1 MLPAQD
7 DMVVNI
13 LAFYAESTADERAN
27 GFAWY
32 PTAYAEA
39 EAIEA
44 RTGIPADTAA
54 AVIAALSPQ
63 MEWNANVRW
72 ANEVCDAWVAGR
84 PLPRRGL
91 GNSLAR
97 AERALNGDR
106 EDIRRTKGTLKVR
119 NFYGSIVAEP
129 NAVCVDRHAIRI
141 VLGDPLGTPPSLTD
155 ARYLLAAE
163 AYREAA
169 RELRVG
175 ARHLQAVTWLVCKR
189 IREAENAYANLP
201 SWWRVP
207 VAA

>member
-1 MLPAQD
+1 MLPSQN
-7 DMVVNI
+7 DMVLNI
-13 LAFYAESTADERAN
+13 LAFYAEATADERAG

-39 EAIEA
+39 EAIA
-44 RTGIPADTAA
+44 VRTGVEVDTAA
-54 AVIAALSPQ
+54 AVIAVLSPQ

-72 ANEVCDAWVAGR
+72 ANEVCEAWVADE

-97 AERALNGDR
+97 AERALRGDPA
-106 EDIRRTKGTLKVR
+106 DIRRSKGTLKVR

-129 NAVCVDRHAIRI
+129 GAVCVDRHAIRI
-141 VLGDPLGTPPSLTD
+141 VMGDPMGTPPSLTD

-169 RELRVG
+169 RELRIG
-175 ARHLQAVTWLVCKR
+175 ARHLQAITWVVCKR
-189 IREAENAYANLP
+189 LREQNDAYANLP
-201 SWWRVP
+201 SWWKVP
-207 VAA
+207 AAA